1 MTDPFSIIA
10 GVVGV
15 TAGAVKA
22 SQVLFQL
29 VDDVRNAP
37 QEVSAISC
45 DAHAVYSIVYFLQ
58 MTLEAD
64 DVRHVLGTDILMTQ
78 MIKNLNRPLENCR
91 IILDQLLTRIQNHLK
106 AAKDAPG
113 FRMSVIDLKWSLY
126 TKNEVL
132 GLMSRL
138 EATKATLDSAL
149 NFICT

>member
-22 SQVLFQL
+22 SQCLFQL

-37 QEVSAISC
+37 QEVSAISR
-45 DAHAVYSIVYFLQ
+45 DAHAFHSIVYSLQ
-58 MTLEAD
+58 MALEAD

-91 IILDQLLTRIQNHLK
+91 TILDQLLTRIQNHLK
-106 AAKDAPG
+106 SAKDAPD

-138 EATKATLDSAL
+138 EATKATLGSAP
-149 NFICT
+149 NSICT